1 MEQAPIDDIQ
11 KIDGVPQ
18 NLIHLGPLRG
28 MISVTFIAGG

>member
-1 MEQAPIDDIQ
+1 MEHAPIDDIQ

-18 NLIHLGPLRG
+18 NLIPLGPLLV